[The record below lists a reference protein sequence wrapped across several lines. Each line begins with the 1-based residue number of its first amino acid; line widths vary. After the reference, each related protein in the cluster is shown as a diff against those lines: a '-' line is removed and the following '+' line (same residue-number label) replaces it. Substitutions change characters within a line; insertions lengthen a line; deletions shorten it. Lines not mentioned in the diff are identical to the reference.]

1 MSKLI
6 YRESN
11 GNWGVK
17 GVSWAEIP
25 DGLYGALYKLMDYED
40 ICSSPSVLQC
50 YMDDDLGPVRYR
62 LIDEAH
68 SVWQCERCGHITQF
82 EADGP
87 TENGWHVCPSCV
99 SMITPEPEGEEDEPC

>member
-1 MSKLI
+1 MSKMI
-6 YRESN
+6 YREPN

-17 GVSWAEIP
+17 GVPWAEIP

-62 LIDEAH
+62 LIDEGAQRMAVRELQPH
-68 SVWQCERCGHITQF
+68 RAVRGQWPNLERLDCMPVLRTHDRGRHGGR
-82 EADGP
+82 AGR
-87 TENGWHVCPSCV
+87 G
-99 SMITPEPEGEEDEPC
+99 G